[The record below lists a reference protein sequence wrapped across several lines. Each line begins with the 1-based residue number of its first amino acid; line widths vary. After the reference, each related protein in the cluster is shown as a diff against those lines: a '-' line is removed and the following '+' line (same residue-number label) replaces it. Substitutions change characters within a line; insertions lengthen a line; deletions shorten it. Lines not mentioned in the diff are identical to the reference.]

1 MAASALLTAPN
12 TLLSAAPDVTALLV
26 PATAVP
32 GWSRCR
38 FNKFRYSPEDAHL
51 DYRSTLVDARRG
63 VNLTVQEAISMASLI
78 APLLRQGLSPYQIL
92 AIHPELNISEK
103 TLYNYIESG
112 VFREIAGITSLGLR
126 RQVSPEASQKE
137 GPGL

>member
-1 MAASALLTAPN
+1 
-12 TLLSAAPDVTALLV
+12 
-26 PATAVP
+26 
-32 GWSRCR
+32 
-38 FNKFRYSPEDAHL
+38 
-51 DYRSTLVDARRG
+51 
-63 VNLTVQEAISMASLI
+63 MASLI

-112 VFREIAGITSLGLR
+112 VFREIAGITSLDLR
-126 RQVSPEASQKE
+126 RQVSRKLPKKE